1 MKKLL
6 VVILCVCALG
16 LGAQTKTNGSREVNI
31 YLRDGKTIIGKV
43 VVNTPAAEL
52 FLLKS
57 VQKKD
62 TSNHYITTFY
72 LGNKQTAP
80 LSDIRILL
88 KFNKPVIG
96 VAPAFSTAF
105 NSVNGLADDHMSYSF
120 KAGRLDR
127 DPGSAVVI
135 SFAIES
141 KDKILTQIDGLGG
154 ILQ

>member
-6 VVILCVCALG
+6 VAILCIWALSVS
-16 LGAQTKTNGSREVNI
+16 AQNKTSEPSELNVYG
-31 YLRDGKTIIGKV
+31 RDGKSIIGKV
-43 VVNTPAAEL
+43 VVSTPAAKL

-62 TSNHYITTFY
+62 SSNHYITTFY
-72 LGNKQTAP
+72 LGNKDAAS
-80 LSDIRILL
+80 LSDIRILM
-88 KFNKPVIG
+88 KFNKPVIA
-96 VAPAFSTAF
+96 VAPSFSTAF
-105 NSVNGLADDHMSYSF
+105 NSVNGLADDHLSYSF

-135 SFAIES
+135 SFAIKS
-141 KDKILTQIDGLGG
+141 KEKIVTEIDGLDG